1 MSLLVNEP
9 WHEIVP
15 GLWMGGNR
23 DEPRY
28 DKFHAVLS
36 LDWGGSADIT
46 DENIDR
52 MDWYFQDGPVIP
64 SEHEL
69 ELAVAWVWRHWLSD
83 MSTLVRCQA
92 GLNRSGLVIACVL
105 SDSGR
110 EPQEVIDLIREK
122 RSPNALFNPA
132 FTKYLLERS

>member
-1 MSLLVNEP
+1 VNLLISEP

-46 DENIDR
+46 DKDIER
-52 MDWYFQDGPVIP
+52 HDWYFQDGPMP
-64 SEHEL
+64 GEYEL
-69 ELAVAWVWRHWLSD
+69 DKAVQWAWRQWILGKP
-83 MSTLVRCQA
+83 TLVRCQA
-92 GLNRSGLVIACVL
+92 GLNRSGLVIARIL
-105 SDSGR
+105 IDNGMP
-110 EPQEVIDLIREK
+110 PQEAIDLIREQ

-132 FTKYLLERS
+132 FTKYLLLIA